1 MGGTEEQ
8 SGVAQLRAAC
18 WEVVGKGGLAPVFP
32 SRPGTLLMG
41 FGLAADH
48 HWALGPGNPDG
59 LVKVVMYGFLVCRAE
74 FVFTPTL
81 LVYSVICICITSQF
95 SC

>member
-32 SRPGTLLMG
+32 SRPGTLLVG
-41 FGLAADH
+41 SLKHLD
-48 HWALGPGNPDG
+48 WLLTTTGP
-59 LVKVVMYGFLVCRAE
+59 LVQG
-74 FVFTPTL
+74 TL
-81 LVYSVICICITSQF
+81 MVL
-95 SC
+95 